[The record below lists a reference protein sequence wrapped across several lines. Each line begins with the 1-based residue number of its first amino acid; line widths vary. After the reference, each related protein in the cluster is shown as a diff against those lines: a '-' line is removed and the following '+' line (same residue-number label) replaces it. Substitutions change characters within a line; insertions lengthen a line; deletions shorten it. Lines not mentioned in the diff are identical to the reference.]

1 MAASTRARVRSLTR
15 GLSLSTRDTVPAPTP
30 ACAATS
36 AMVTTTPSFGVTLES
51 LPDRL
56 AGTDVASDEVS
67 MEPLPRA
74 GDSERPTDAEKVA
87 AADASEAGAPANVPN
102 ETTRFAPDRRGV
114 WGVEAPPRAPPPRP
128 IGSP

>member
-56 AGTDVASDEVS
+56 AGTYVASDEVS

-87 AADASEAGAPANVPN
+87 AADASEAGASANVPN
-102 ETTRFAPDRRGV
+102 EDDSVRAGPAG
-114 WGVEAPPRAPPPRP
+114 GGGGGEARPAPPP
-128 IGSP
+128 